1 MHTKSYHHTS
11 YSQSHFG
18 HAVHRFV
25 ARFAGGAAAA
35 LLFAGVVAH
44 NAEAQVEPLGDHF
57 IFFVDGV
64 SLDIEEVVGAE
75 VVDDPGGSDNKVLK
89 LNHGQFAYH
98 GFYFVTGDTTMGG
111 EGAPRDLTA
120 NRDAGNVLHFRIMVD
135 PANPGDDGQSD
146 DIVVRNRL
154 AIQFEDYGENIGET
168 GNNQFR
174 LRWAIADSL
183 RDGEWHEVSVQ
194 LPPATWDELES
205 GKADGSISGHESQ
218 WIYAGSWAGSFP
230 IGLDLLGPDTAERPD
245 LWTEFEWD
253 NVRALGIQWDWSE
266 AADEGAPIY
275 LDDVFI
281 GPADFD
287 LGDVSG
293 LPAAMSGVMVRADG
307 SANVIS
313 WTHNP
318 DFGGYNVYFSGD
330 PITDVSAENVS
341 LLQRVSAAPYEVR
354 HEIEVPYSFSSSGS
368 TLYYAVTS
376 LSASGVENPD
386 VSNSAVEIDN
396 PDLAVSPPIL
406 SLTDAQSEA
415 LFNAVNSGTVSN
427 EDFPEASMPF
437 VVDDMHSQLSELLT
451 LPDDNND
458 LSASVWVAYYGGN
471 DAMGL
476 SPEIWIYAEVTDDV
490 LDFSPAA
497 DGPEGAWQYDSIELG
512 WGNYDVRDAGGS
524 VLGGSPHTDMERG
537 DFPDY
542 QFRLSPHGSATS
554 ATAKTNVAGGADNK
568 PGIGGGAYESATDG
582 YRILAFFHTPQVKY
596 VGDADADFPG
606 EDDAPRF
613 MPFTITLND
622 ADGGGGEPPRVHQIT
637 WSLNPTVDNNWWNTP
652 SQWQTVTMIH
662 SSQYVPVSSE
672 DEPELPETYALAQN
686 YPNPFNPATTIRF
699 RLPKTE
705 QVTLRVFDVLGR
717 EVAALLDNTS
727 LGGGEHTV
735 RFDAS
740 GLTSGV
746 YLYRLEAGSSFVQT
760 RRMMLVTY
768 GALGN
773 RRGRQ
778 EAQGSIL
785 YYYCASCSAST
796 NP

>member
-1 MHTKSYHHTS
+1 MHTAMSYQIIHS
-11 YSQSHFG
+11 RNRFSHVARHFI
-18 HAVHRFV
+18 
-25 ARFAGGAAAA
+25 ARFAGCAVTV
-35 LLFAGVVAH
+35 LLFAGIVAPDAH
-44 NAEAQVEPLGDHF
+44 AQAPALGDHF

-64 SLDIEEVVGAE
+64 SLDIEEVLGAE
-75 VVDDPGGSDNKVLK
+75 VVDDPKGGDNKVLQ
-89 LNHGQFAYH
+89 LNHGQYSYH
-98 GFYFVTGDTTMGG
+98 GFYFVTGDTTMAG
-111 EGAPRDLTA
+111 EGAPRDMTA

-135 PANPGDDGQSD
+135 PANPNNDGQSN

-154 AIQFEDYGENIGET
+154 AIQLEDYGENIGED

-194 LPPATWDELES
+194 LPPATWDELEA
-205 GKADGSISGHESQ
+205 GKADGSLSGHEAQ

-253 NVRALGIQWDWSE
+253 NVRALGIQWDWNE
-266 AADEGAPIY
+266 AGDEGAPIY

-287 LGDVSG
+287 LGDASG
-293 LPAAMSGVMVRADG
+293 LPAAMSGVSVRADG
-307 SANVIS
+307 PANVIS

-330 PITDVSAENVS
+330 PITNVSAANVS

-354 HEIEVPYSFSSSGS
+354 HEVEVPYSFSSSGS

-396 PDLAVSPPIL
+396 PDLAVSPPVL

-415 LFNAVNSGTVSN
+415 LFDAVNTGTVSN
-427 EDFPEASMPF
+427 ENFPEASMPF
-437 VVDDMHSQLSELLT
+437 VVDDMHSQRADAFVD
-451 LPDDNND
+451 PDNND
-458 LSASVWVAYYGGN
+458 DLSGSVWVAYYGGD
-471 DAMGL
+471 DAMNL
-476 SPEIWIYAEVTDDV
+476 SPEIWIYAEITDDMPH
-490 LDFSPAA
+490 FSPAA
-497 DGPEGAWQYDSIELG
+497 DGPEGAWAYDSIELG

-524 VLGGSPHTDMERG
+524 VLGGSPHSDMMRG
-537 DFPDY
+537 AYPDY
-542 QFRLSPHGSATS
+542 QLRLSPHGSGS
-554 ATAKTNVAGGADNK
+554 DVTAKTFVQNGTDKPNIGGA
-568 PGIGGGAYESATDG
+568 AYETTANG
-582 YRILAFFHTPQVKY
+582 YRMLAFFPTPAMKA

-606 EDDAPRF
+606 EDDDPRF
-613 MPFTITLND
+613 MPFTISLND
-622 ADGGGGEPPRVHQIT
+622 RDGGDAREHQIT
-637 WSLNPTVDNNWWNTP
+637 WSLNPTVDNSWWNTP

-662 SSQYVPVSSE
+662 SSQYVSVSSE
-672 DEPELPETYALAQN
+672 DEPELPEAYALAQN

-699 RLPKTE
+699 QLPKAE

-727 LGGGEHTV
+727 LAGGEHTV

-746 YLYRLEAGSSFVQT
+746 YLYRLEAGASFVQT
-760 RRMMLVTY
+760 RRMMLVK
-768 GALGN
+768 
-773 RRGRQ
+773 
-778 EAQGSIL
+778 
-785 YYYCASCSAST
+785 
-796 NP
+796 